1 MGTAAGTE
9 TREVVERMYTAAG
22 SGDMAELREIL
33 AEDVVIEA
41 APFVPY
47 GGTYR
52 GFEEFVGC
60 FGKAA
65 ELIDFSRLQLD
76 GITADGVHAYGR
88 VRVPFVDGS
97 GEANILEEWTVR
109 DGRVVAGRVFYF
121 DQP

>member
-65 ELIDFSRLQLD
+65 ELIDFSRLELD
-76 GITADGVHAYGR
+76 GITADDERAYGR

>member
-9 TREVVERMYTAAG
+9 TREVVERMYAAAG
-22 SGDMAELREIL
+22 AGDMAGLREIL
-33 AEDVVIEA
+33 AEEVVIEA

-52 GFEEFVGC
+52 GFDEFVGC

-65 ELIDFSRLQLD
+65 ELIDLSRLQLD
-76 GITADGVHAYGR
+76 GITADEEHAYGR

-97 GEANILEEWTVR
+97 GEATIIEEWTVR

-121 DQP
+121 DRP